1 MYFSILSYCISLTLT
16 KISIL
21 LQFRRIFSVKDAKLP
36 IYIVLGICIAYGIE
50 TVFSGTFTCIPVDA
64 FWDLMKKPTARCIN
78 ENA

>member
-1 MYFSILSYCISLTLT
+1 MYFSILAYCISLTLT
-16 KISIL
+16 KVSIL

-36 IYIVLGICIAYGIE
+36 IYIVMGICIAYGIE